1 METVRGDKVKAYT
14 RSKAPLALM
23 EQLIMI
29 LVFAAAAAVCVRAF
43 VYASQLSKEG
53 SDRQLAQNDCQTLT
67 ECLKAEKGNWQVLSE
82 DLSMKEIK
90 EGRYEFSFEKDG
102 IVVTATETDSDEQVG
117 RAHLEAKNQG
127 QKTVYQ
133 RDIVWQK

>member
-1 METVRGDKVKAYT
+1 M
-14 RSKAPLALM
+14 ALM

-67 ECLKAEKGNWQVLSE
+67 
-82 DLSMKEIK
+82 
-90 EGRYEFSFEKDG
+90 
-102 IVVTATETDSDEQVG
+102 
-117 RAHLEAKNQG
+117 
-127 QKTVYQ
+127 
-133 RDIVWQK
+133 

>member
-14 RSKAPLALM
+14 SKGAFGADGTVDHDSGIRSGGRRM
-23 EQLIMI
+23 REGI
-29 LVFAAAAAVCVRAF
+29 

-67 ECLKAEKGNWQVLSE
+67 ECLKAEKGNWQALSE

>member
-1 METVRGDKVKAYT
+1 M
-14 RSKAPLALM
+14 ALM

-67 ECLKAEKGNWQVLSE
+67 ECQKAEKGNWQALSE

>member
-1 METVRGDKVKAYT
+1 M
-14 RSKAPLALM
+14 ALM

-53 SDRQLAQNDCQTLT
+53 SDRQMAQNDCQTIT
-67 ECLKAEKGNWQVLSE
+67 ECLKAEKGNWQDLSE
-82 DLSMKEIK
+82 DLSMKEIQ
-90 EGRYEFSFEKDG
+90 EGQYEFTFEKDG
-102 IVVTATETDSDEQVG
+102 IIVTATETESDDRVG
-117 RAHLEAKNQG
+117 RAHLEAENQG
-127 QKTVYQ
+127 QQTVYQ

>member
-43 VYASQLSKEG
+43 VYASQLS
-53 SDRQLAQNDCQTLT
+53 
-67 ECLKAEKGNWQVLSE
+67 
-82 DLSMKEIK
+82 
-90 EGRYEFSFEKDG
+90 
-102 IVVTATETDSDEQVG
+102 
-117 RAHLEAKNQG
+117 
-127 QKTVYQ
+127 
-133 RDIVWQK
+133 

>member
-29 LVFAAAAAVCVRAF
+29 LVFAAAAF

-67 ECLKAEKGNWQVLSE
+67 ECLKAEKGNWQALSE

>member
-53 SDRQLAQNDCQTLT
+53 SDRQLAQ
-67 ECLKAEKGNWQVLSE
+67 KRLS
-82 DLSMKEIK
+82 DPNGVP
-90 EGRYEFSFEKDG
+90 EGGKRKLAGFVRGSFHE
-102 IVVTATETDSDEQVG
+102 
-117 RAHLEAKNQG
+117 RNQRRP
-127 QKTVYQ
+127 V
-133 RDIVWQK
+133 